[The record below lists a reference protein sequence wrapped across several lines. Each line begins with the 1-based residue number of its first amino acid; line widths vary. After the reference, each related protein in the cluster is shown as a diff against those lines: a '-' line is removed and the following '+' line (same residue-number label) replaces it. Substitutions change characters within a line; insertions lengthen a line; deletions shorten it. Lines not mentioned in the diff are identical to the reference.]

1 MKPAKTLVPGMV
13 NTVVADED
21 SEIHALNLLQ
31 SFHSDRP
38 NIAFIDGGTLNFTL
52 AAYAVWFAPVIVVIC
67 AISTWPVASS
77 CISL

>member
-1 MKPAKTLVPGMV
+1 MV

-52 AAYAVWFAPVIVVIC
+52 AAYAVWFSPLIASIW
-67 AISTWPVASS
+67 AINAW
-77 CISL
+77 